1 MLKTVILAAGKGTR
15 MESDLPKVVHEAN
28 GKMMVASVIDAAVAA
43 GATELCL
50 VVGHQA
56 ELVQERVDEVYTKV
70 QGYTISY
77 ALQTEQLGT
86 GHAVKCA
93 RDFIGDEGDILV
105 LCGDTPLIQSETLKK
120 LVETHRRE
128 GNGVTVLSAVL
139 EDATG
144 YGRIIR
150 GADGTFARIVEQKD
164 ATEEERAV
172 REINSGM
179 YVFSALALRESLDM
193 LTNNNAQGEYYLT
206 DTLELIQK
214 RIGKRVNAVVTENL
228 DDIRG
233 VNTKVQLAEAEK
245 ILMERSRQKH

>member
-28 GKMMVASVIDAAVAA
+28 DKMMVASVIDAATAA
-43 GATELCL
+43 GATDVCL

-56 ELVQERVDEVYTKV
+56 ELVKERVEEVYARE
-70 QGYTISY
+70 QNIRISF

-93 RDFIGDEGDILV
+93 RDFIGDEGDVLV
-105 LCGDTPLIQSETLKK
+105 LCGDTPLIQSETLDM
-120 LVETHRRE
+120 LVQTHRRE
-128 GNGVTVLSAVL
+128 GNAATVLSAVL
-139 EDATG
+139 PDATG

-150 GADGTFARIVEQKD
+150 DEDGTFARIVEQKD
-164 ATEEERAV
+164 ATIEEQKV

-179 YVFSALALRESLDM
+179 YVFAADALGESLDM
-193 LTNNNAQGEYYLT
+193 LTNDNAQGEYYLT
-206 DTLELIQK
+206 DTLELIK
-214 RIGKRVNAVVTENL
+214 TRIGRRVNAVVTENL

-233 VNTKVQLAEAEK
+233 VNTKAQLKEADE
-245 ILMERSRQKH
+245 ILRARANQ

>member
-15 MESDLPKVVHEAN
+15 MESELPKVVHEAN

-56 ELVQERVDEVYTKV
+56 ELVKERVDEVYARE
-70 QGYTISY
+70 QGYTITY
-77 ALQTEQLGT
+77 AEQTKQLGT

-93 RDFIGDEGDILV
+93 KNFIGDEGDVLV

-120 LVETHRRE
+120 LVDTHRSE
-128 GNGVTVLSAVL
+128 NNGATVLSAVL
-139 EDATG
+139 PDATG

-150 GADGTFARIVEQKD
+150 GADGTFAKIVEQKD
-164 ATEEERAV
+164 ATDEERAV
-172 REINSGM
+172 KEINSGM
-179 YVFSALALRESLDM
+179 YVFSAESLSESLDM
-193 LTNNNAQGEYYLT
+193 LTNDNAQGEYYLT
-206 DTLELIQK
+206 DTLELIK
-214 RIGKRVNAVVTENL
+214 NRIGKRVNAVVTENL

-233 VNTKVQLAEAEK
+233 VNTKAQLAEAEN
-245 ILMERSRQKH
+245 ILKERNR

>member
-105 LCGDTPLIQSETLKK
+105 LCGDTPLIQSETLRK

-128 GNGVTVLSAVL
+128 GNGATVLSAVL